1 MVRKNRPRDS
11 DGFSIIDGEWPALI
25 NVLRYWLLAE
35 NREQPGQQRALLS
48 MLMRSIRG

>member
-1 MVRKNRPRDS
+1 MVRKNRSRDS

-35 NREQPGQQRALLS
+35 NREQSGQQRALLS